1 MAIIGKS
8 GSGKSTLLNIIGL
21 LDDYSSGS
29 YYLNDKSVST
39 FREKELASLRMNNF
53 GYVFQEYYLE
63 LEFTVYQNLRIPFII
78 KKMKKK
84 EYDEIINDVL
94 LKFDLLNK
102 SKIKAKKLSGGE
114 KQRLSIARALLN
126 NPSIILADEPTGALD
141 SANSKIVLETL
152 KNINMQ
158 GKTVILV
165 THNLEEAKYAK
176 RIITLKDGEI
186 ISDEKNTC

>member
-1 MAIIGKS
+1 MIKLDNISKEYENQFIALKKISLTICDGDFLAIIGKS

-78 KKMKKK
+78 KKNEK
-84 EYDEIINDVL
+84 E
-94 LKFDLLNK
+94 
-102 SKIKAKKLSGGE
+102 
-114 KQRLSIARALLN
+114 
-126 NPSIILADEPTGALD
+126 
-141 SANSKIVLETL
+141 
-152 KNINMQ
+152 
-158 GKTVILV
+158 
-165 THNLEEAKYAK
+165 
-176 RIITLKDGEI
+176 RI
-186 ISDEKNTC
+186 

>member
-1 MAIIGKS
+1 M
-8 GSGKSTLLNIIGL
+8 T
-21 LDDYSSGS
+21 
-29 YYLNDKSVST
+29 T
-39 FREKELASLRMNNF
+39 MN
-53 GYVFQEYYLE
+53 
-63 LEFTVYQNLRIPFII
+63 
-78 KKMKKK
+78 
-84 EYDEIINDVL
+84 
-94 LKFDLLNK
+94 
-102 SKIKAKKLSGGE
+102 
-114 KQRLSIARALLN
+114 ARALLN
-126 NPSIILADEPTGALD
+126 NPSVILADEPTGALD